1 MPGVGFETFFPKQVD
16 TKFVV
21 RNITEGTR
29 QQKTIHIFQY
39 PIPAGRERDLLSI
52 PVVSEADIRHS
63 LLKGELRIKALCGE
77 IKVIASNI
85 DLIQFDPE
93 QRAFLESICIT
104 DGLTECPCDAD
115 GYAAALP
122 YAWRQHI
129 ELVGT
134 KDNVNRIFTT
144 PDVFVNGTFFGHEF
158 HILLRHNG
166 RVLVDGKDYILS
178 ESGGAGTGYD
188 TIIFTAFS
196 PRPRSQL
203 FADYVI
209 DIT

>member
-29 QQKTIHIFQY
+29 QEKTIHIFQY
-39 PIPAGRERDLLSI
+39 PIPAGRERDLMDI

-122 YAWRQHI
+122 YAWR
-129 ELVGT
+129 
-134 KDNVNRIFTT
+134 IFTT
-144 PDVFVNGTFFGHEF
+144 PDIFINGTLFGNEF